1 MKVIW
6 TPTALKSYFKIFNF
20 LNENWTKKEVENFVN
35 QTDKIIEQIAKNPKM
50 FVATEKR
57 KNVRKGFV
65 NNLVSL
71 FYKVYPRKKEIQL
84 LKFHDNRQNP
94 KKIKL

>member
-1 MKVIW
+1 
-6 TPTALKSYFKIFNF
+6 
-20 LNENWTKKEVENFVN
+20 
-35 QTDKIIEQIAKNPKM
+35 M

-71 FYKVYPRKKEIQL
+71 FYKVYPRKKEIL
-84 LKFHDNRQNP
+84 LVKFHDNRQNP

>member
-1 MKVIW
+1 MKIIW
-6 TPTALKSYFKIFNF
+6 TPKALQSYFKIFNF
-20 LNENWTKKEVENFVN
+20 LNEKWTKKEVEKFVN
-35 QTDKIIEQIAKNPKM
+35 QTENIIEQIAENPKM
-50 FVATEKR
+50 FVVTGKR

-71 FYKVYPRKKEIQL
+71 FYKVYPLKKEIEL
-84 LKFHDNRQNP
+84 LMFLDNRQDP